1 MLALSQY
8 RLRTPSAQETG
19 NGMDEQQLVC
29 IEMKILVN
37 QPIPVYS
44 TEIILDYP
52 LKSQLLPP

>member
-37 QPIPVYS
+37 QPMDMYS
-44 TEIILDYP
+44 TEIALNYP
-52 LKSQLLPP
+52 LKSQFLPS